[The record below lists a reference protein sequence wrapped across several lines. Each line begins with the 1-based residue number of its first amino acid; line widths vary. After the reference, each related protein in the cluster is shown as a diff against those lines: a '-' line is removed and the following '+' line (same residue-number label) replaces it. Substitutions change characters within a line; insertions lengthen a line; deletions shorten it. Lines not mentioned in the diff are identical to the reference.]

1 MIAEPKTPGEM
12 TRMIWREMFGN
23 GHPGMVDEMRRGNEK
38 VEQLEKRFDQFEK
51 RFDQFESKLDD
62 RKTKKVAAWAPY
74 AGAIVSLAI
83 AVIALI
89 K

>member
-23 GHPGMVDEMRRGNEK
+23 GHPGLIEEMRRGNEK
-38 VEQLEKRFDQFEK
+38 VEQLEK

-74 AGAIVSLAI
+74 AGAVVSLAI
-83 AVIALI
+83 AVIALL